1 MDSYVND
8 SEDSDDQFD
17 SQNYIYRE
25 YKKRKVNEKD
35 EQRRRAHKNIT
46 QYNQFSDVFPSR
58 NAFKF
63 SNGIEITSNFDAGNL
78 MECH

>member
-35 EQRRRAHKNIT
+35 E
-46 QYNQFSDVFPSR
+46 
-58 NAFKF
+58 
-63 SNGIEITSNFDAGNL
+63 
-78 MECH
+78 